1 MAFLPI
7 FGVLEPAHAVDSIIV
22 TSLEDDGT
30 EGTLRWAIT
39 ESNAGL
45 TFDKITFSVSGTINL
60 ASSLPGITRNVT
72 IEGPGEANLA
82 IDGGDLYSGLVLQG
96 RNMTIGGLTF
106 SNMYNSNG
114 QAGSAIWLIRGT
126 VYVNNVTV
134 TSSTTAIATKEGG
147 SYIYINYGTFT
158 GNTTALFSN
167 HGGTPTTPSE
177 DDNAYDNRI
186 HVSNSLF
193 ESNNTAV
200 YGERTILI
208 DNSAFNN
215 NSTAFL
221 MRGLNKHR
229 VVNSTFSGNSV
240 GVNVSSYWPNFP
252 GYLSSPYIN
261 TIITG
266 NTFADNTTAISLNA
280 RHNNIYTQVGSSVSN
295 NIWDEAGTFIYSSEG
310 SSAFTDGLDAR
321 EGAEYYAINNTS
333 SVPPP
338 PEPSIS
344 APTNLSV
351 TVNQDGSVSLTWDAS
366 VVNETA
372 YLNYYV
378 IAWNIPGAGWAITT
392 TNTYG
397 TISASNFESTGGFDI
412 EYSFKIRADDNDN
425 AIYVWSESVDNVMV
439 SVTGPSEEELA
450 QAEADRLA
458 AEEQAAAD
466 QAATDQAAADQQAAD
481 DQAVADQQAAEQA
494 EADRQAAAQAESDRQ
509 AAADAEAARQAAIK
523 AEADRQAAIKAEAD
537 RVAAEEAAAKAAAE
551 KAAAEE
557 AARQKAIADAK
568 AEADRLAAEKAAAEE
583 VARLEAVAKA
593 KADAAAALAVAEAKA
608 KADAEAKAKA
618 DAAAKVEADRI
629 ALAKAEAD
637 AKAKATADAKA
648 KADALAK
655 AEEDARLEAE
665 RVLEAEAA
673 LEGKEVVELEVP
685 MEAAEVKEVIREIS
699 KIEEP
704 RNLTTTQVAQLTEV
718 TNEVFAQAEQGTDEY
733 DAALEILAVL
743 AEADDKELPEELAAI
758 PLIGNIAGEVLNV
771 FNDLGN
777 VGSDM
782 SPDQRE
788 RSEETVVAAVIVG
801 QVAQLATA
809 TAASAG
815 MSGAVTRRRIK

>member
-1 MAFLPI
+1 LAFLPI

-60 ASSLPGITRNVT
+60 TSSLPGITRNVT
-72 IEGPGEANLA
+72 IEGPGEASLA

-114 QAGSAIWLIRGT
+114 QAGSAIWLVRGT

-229 VVNSTFSGNSV
+229 VVNSIFSGNNV

-439 SVTGPSEEELA
+439 SVAGPSEEELA

-466 QAATDQAAADQQAAD
+466 QAAADQAAADQQAAD

-537 RVAAEEAAAKAAAE
+537 RVAAV
-551 KAAAEE
+551 E

-568 AEADRLAAEKAAAEE
+568 AEADRIAAEKAAAEE

-593 KADAAAALAVAEAKA
+593 KADAAAALAVVQAKA

-648 KADALAK
+648 KADALVK
-655 AEEDARLEAE
+655 AEEAARLEAE

-673 LEGKEVVELEVP
+673 LEGKEAVELEVP
-685 MEAAEVKEVIREIS
+685 LKAAEVKEVVREIS

-704 RNLTTTQVAQLTEV
+704 RNLTTTQVAQITQV
-718 TNEVFAQAEQGTDEY
+718 VNEVFASVEKDSEEY
-733 DAALEILAVL
+733 DAAREILAVL
-743 AEADDKELPEELAAI
+743 AEADDKELPKELAAI
-758 PLIGNIAGEVLNV
+758 PILGNVAGEVLNV
-771 FNDLGN
+771 LNDLGN
-777 VGSDM
+777 IGSDM
-782 SPDQRE
+782 APEQRE

-801 QVAQLATA
+801 QVAQVATA
-809 TAASAG
+809 TAAAASAG
-815 MSGAVTRRRIK
+815 ASGGYRRRIK

>member
-1 MAFLPI
+1 MAFLPL
-7 FGVLEPAHAVDSIIV
+7 FGVLEPAHAVDSIVV

-106 SNMYNSNG
+106 SNMYNSSG
-114 QAGSAIWLIRGT
+114 QAGSAIWLVRGT

-193 ESNNTAV
+193 ESNNIAV

-351 TVNQDGSVSLTWDAS
+351 TVNQDGSASLTWDAS

-425 AIYVWSESVDNVMV
+425 AIYVWSESVDSVMV

-466 QAATDQAAADQQAAD
+466 QAAADQAAADQAAADQAAADQQAAE
-481 DQAVADQQAAEQA
+481 DQAAADQA
-494 EADRQAAAQAESDRQ
+494 EADRQAAAQA
-509 AAADAEAARQAAIK
+509 AAEEEAARQAAIK
-523 AEADRQAAIKAEAD
+523 AEED
-537 RVAAEEAAAKAAAE
+537 RVAAE
-551 KAAAEE
+551 EE
-557 AARQKAIADAK
+557 AARQKAIADAE
-568 AEADRLAAEKAAAEE
+568 AEADRIAAEKAAAEE

-593 KADAAAALAVAEAKA
+593 KADAAAALAVVQAKA

-673 LEGKEVVELEVP
+673 LEGKEVIELEVP

>member
-1 MAFLPI
+1 
-7 FGVLEPAHAVDSIIV
+7 VLEPAHAVDSIVV

-114 QAGSAIWLIRGT
+114 QAGSAIWLVRGT

-208 DNSAFNN
+208 DSSAFNN

-229 VVNSTFSGNSV
+229 VTNSTFDGN
-240 GVNVSSYWPNFP
+240 GNAVNVGSWWPNFP
-252 GYLSSPYIN
+252 GYLSAPYLN
-261 TIITG
+261 TVITG
-266 NTFADNTTAISLNA
+266 NTFTDNELAINLSA
-280 RHNNIYTQVGSSVSN
+280 THNNIKTQVGANISN
-295 NIWDEAGTFIYSSEG
+295 NIWDEAGTFIISYEG
-310 SSAFTDGLDAR
+310 SSAFITDGLDAR

-397 TISASNFESTGGFDI
+397 AISASNFESTGGFDI

-466 QAATDQAAADQQAAD
+466 QAAADQAAADQQAAD

-523 AEADRQAAIKAEAD
+523 AEADRQAAIKA
-537 RVAAEEAAAKAAAE
+537 AE
-551 KAAAEE
+551 EE

-568 AEADRLAAEKAAAEE
+568 AEADRIAAEKAAAEE

-593 KADAAAALAVAEAKA
+593 KADAAAALAVVQAKA

-618 DAAAKVEADRI
+618 DAAAKAEADRI

-655 AEEDARLEAE
+655 AEEDARIKAELDAKLKVEEEAKEEGKVAVELKQPLEA
-665 RVLEAEAA
+665 
-673 LEGKEVVELEVP
+673 KEVKRVVE
-685 MEAAEVKEVIREIS
+685 EIS

-704 RNLTTTQVAQLTEV
+704 RNLTNNQVAQITQV
-718 TNEVFAQAEQGTDEY
+718 VNEVFASVEKDSEEY
-733 DAALEILAVL
+733 DAAREILAVL
-743 AEADDKELPEELAAI
+743 AEADDKELPKELAAI
-758 PLIGNIAGEVLNV
+758 PILGNVAGEVLNV
-771 FNDLGN
+771 LNDLGN

-782 SPDQRE
+782 APEQRE

-801 QVAQLATA
+801 QVAQVATA
-809 TAASAG
+809 TAAAASAG
-815 MSGAVTRRRIK
+815 ASGGYRRRIK

>member
-1 MAFLPI
+1 
-7 FGVLEPAHAVDSIIV
+7 VLEPAHAVDSIVV

-30 EGTLRWAIT
+30 EGTLRWAIA

-106 SNMYNSNG
+106 SNMYNSNW
-114 QAGSAIWLIRGT
+114 QAGSAIWLVRGT

-134 TSSTTAIATKEGG
+134 TSSSTAIATKEGG

-177 DDNAYDNRI
+177 DDNAYNNRI

-240 GVNVSSYWPNFP
+240 GVIVSSYWPNFP

-458 AEEQAAAD
+458 AEK
-466 QAATDQAAADQQAAD
+466 QAAD

-523 AEADRQAAIKAEAD
+523 AEADRQTAIKAEAD

-593 KADAAAALAVAEAKA
+593 KADAAAAQAVAEAKA

-637 AKAKATADAKA
+637 AKAKAKATADAKA

-673 LEGKEVVELEVP
+673 LEGKEAVELEVP

-704 RNLTTTQVAQLTEV
+704 RNLTTTQVAQITQLV
-718 TNEVFAQAEQGTDEY
+718 NEVFASVEKDSEEY
-733 DAALEILAVL
+733 DAAREILAVL
-743 AEADDKELPEELAAI
+743 AEADDKELPKELAAI
-758 PLIGNIAGEVLNV
+758 PILGNVAGEVLNV
-771 FNDLGN
+771 LNDLGN

-782 SPDQRE
+782 APEQRE

-801 QVAQLATA
+801 QVAQVATA
-809 TAASAG
+809 TAAAASAG
-815 MSGAVTRRRIK
+815 ASGGYRRRIK

>member
-1 MAFLPI
+1 
-7 FGVLEPAHAVDSIIV
+7 VLEPAHAVDSIVV

-114 QAGSAIWLIRGT
+114 QAGSAIWLVRGT

-240 GVNVSSYWPNFP
+240 GVIVSSYWPNFP

-458 AEEQAAAD
+458 AEK
-466 QAATDQAAADQQAAD
+466 QAAD

-494 EADRQAAAQAESDRQ
+494 KADRQAAAQAESDRQ

-523 AEADRQAAIKAEAD
+523 AEADRQTAIKAEAD

-593 KADAAAALAVAEAKA
+593 KADAAAAQAVAEAKA

-637 AKAKATADAKA
+637 AKAKAKATADAKA

-673 LEGKEVVELEVP
+673 LEGKEAVELEVP

-704 RNLTTTQVAQLTEV
+704 RNLTTTQVAQITQLV
-718 TNEVFAQAEQGTDEY
+718 NEVFASVEKDSEEY
-733 DAALEILAVL
+733 DAAREILAVL
-743 AEADDKELPEELAAI
+743 AEADDKELPKELAAI
-758 PLIGNIAGEVLNV
+758 PILGNVAGEVLNV
-771 FNDLGN
+771 LNDLGN

-782 SPDQRE
+782 APEQRE

-801 QVAQLATA
+801 QVAQVATA
-809 TAASAG
+809 TAAAASAG
-815 MSGAVTRRRIK
+815 ASGGYRRRIK

>member
-1 MAFLPI
+1 LAFLPI
-7 FGVLEPAHAVDSIIV
+7 FGVLEPAHAVDSIVV

-30 EGTLRWAIT
+30 EGTLRWAIA

-45 TFDKITFSVSGTINL
+45 TFDKITFGVSGTINL
-60 ASSLPGITRNVT
+60 TSSLPGITRNLT
-72 IEGPGEANLA
+72 IEGPGEAALT

-96 RNMTIGGLTF
+96 KNMTIGGLTF

-114 QAGSAIWLIRGT
+114 QAGSAIWLVRGT

-167 HGGTPTTPSE
+167 HGGTPNTPSE

-186 HVSNSLF
+186 HASNSIF
-193 ESNNTAV
+193 DSNNTAI
-200 YGERTILI
+200 YGERTILVA
-208 DNSAFNN
+208 DSVFAN

-229 VVNSTFSGNSV
+229 VTGSTFENNTTAINASNSWPAW
-240 GVNVSSYWPNFP
+240 NSYYTAPH
-252 GYLSSPYIN
+252 IN
-261 TIITG
+261 NTITG
-266 NTFADNTTAISLNA
+266 NTFKTNTTAISLNV
-280 RHNNIYTQVGSSVSN
+280 RVGTIYTQVGANISSNS
-295 NIWDEAGTFIYSSEG
+295 WDEAGTFVRSNEG
-310 SSAFTDGLDAR
+310 GTSYTDTLTAR

-378 IAWNIPGAGWAITT
+378 IAWNTADSGWAITT

-397 TISASNFESTGGFDI
+397 TISASNFENTGGFDT
-412 EYSFKIRADDNDN
+412 EYLFKIRADDNDN
-425 AIYVWSESVDNVMV
+425 RIYVWSEPVTNIMV

-450 QAEADRLA
+450 QAEAERIAAEEAASLAAAEQAAAEQAEADRLA
-458 AEEQAAAD
+458 AEQAEADALAAA
-466 QAATDQAAADQQAAD
+466 
-481 DQAVADQQAAEQA
+481 QA
-494 EADRQAAAQAESDRQ
+494 EADRQAAAA
-509 AAADAEAARQAAIK
+509 AEAA
-523 AEADRQAAIKAEAD
+523 RQAAIKAEAD
-537 RVAAEEAAAKAAAE
+537 RVAAEEAAK
-551 KAAAEE
+551 AAEE
-557 AARQKAIADAK
+557 AAKQKAIADAK
-568 AEADRLAAEKAAAEE
+568 AEADRIAAEKAAEE
-583 VARLEAVAKA
+583 ATRLEAEAKA
-593 KADAAAALAVAEAKA
+593 KADATAALAAAQAKA

-637 AKAKATADAKA
+637 AKAKAKAAADAKA
-648 KADALAK
+648 KAEALAK
-655 AEEDARLEAE
+655 AEEASRLEAQ
-665 RVLEAEAA
+665 RALEAEAA
-673 LEGKEVVELEVP
+673 LEGKEAVELEVP
-685 MEAAEVKEVIREIS
+685 LEAAEVKEVVREIS

-704 RNLTTTQVAQLTEV
+704 RNLTTTQVAQITQV
-718 TNEVFAQAEQGTDEY
+718 VNEVFASVEKDSEEY
-733 DAALEILAVL
+733 VAALEILAVL
-743 AEADDKELPEELAAI
+743 AEADDPELSEELAAI
-758 PLIGNIAGEVLNV
+758 PVLGAVAGEVLNV
-771 FNDLGN
+771 LNDLGN
-777 VGSDM
+777 VGADM
-782 SPDQRE
+782 SPEQRE

-815 MSGAVTRRRIK
+815 VSAAAAASTRRIK

>member
-1 MAFLPI
+1 M
-7 FGVLEPAHAVDSIIV
+7 LEPAHAVDSIVV

-30 EGTLRWAIT
+30 EGTLRWAIA

-106 SNMYNSNG
+106 SNMYNSNW
-114 QAGSAIWLIRGT
+114 QAGSAIWLVRGT

-134 TSSTTAIATKEGG
+134 TSSSTAIATKEGG

-177 DDNAYDNRI
+177 DDNAYNNRI

-240 GVNVSSYWPNFP
+240 GVIVSSYWPNFP

-458 AEEQAAAD
+458 AEK
-466 QAATDQAAADQQAAD
+466 QAAD

-494 EADRQAAAQAESDRQ
+494 KADRQAAAQAESDRQ

-523 AEADRQAAIKAEAD
+523 AEADRQTAIKAEAD

-593 KADAAAALAVAEAKA
+593 KADAAAAQAVAEAKA

-637 AKAKATADAKA
+637 AKAKAKATADAKA

-673 LEGKEVVELEVP
+673 LEGKEAVELEVP

-704 RNLTTTQVAQLTEV
+704 RNLTTTQVAQITQLV
-718 TNEVFAQAEQGTDEY
+718 NEVFASVEKDSEEY
-733 DAALEILAVL
+733 DAAREILAVL
-743 AEADDKELPEELAAI
+743 AEADDKELPKELAAI
-758 PLIGNIAGEVLNV
+758 PILGNVAGEVLNV
-771 FNDLGN
+771 LNDLGN

-782 SPDQRE
+782 APEQRE

-801 QVAQLATA
+801 QVAQVATA
-809 TAASAG
+809 TAAAASAG
-815 MSGAVTRRRIK
+815 ASGGYRRRIK

>member
-1 MAFLPI
+1 LAFLPI
-7 FGVLEPAHAVDSIIV
+7 FGVLEPAHAVDSIVV

-30 EGTLRWAIT
+30 EGTLRWAIA

-45 TFDKITFSVSGTINL
+45 TFDKITFGVSGTINL

-96 RNMTIGGLTF
+96 KNMTIGGLTF
-106 SNMYNSNG
+106 SNMYNSSG

-167 HGGTPTTPSE
+167 HGGTPSTPSE

-186 HVSNSLF
+186 HASNSIF
-193 ESNNTAV
+193 DSNNTAI
-200 YGERTILI
+200 YGERTILVA
-208 DNSAFNN
+208 DSVFTN

-229 VVNSTFSGNSV
+229 VTGSTFENNTTAINASN
-240 GVNVSSYWPNFP
+240 YWPAWDSYYTAP
-252 GYLSSPYIN
+252 HIN
-261 TIITG
+261 NTITG
-266 NTFADNTTAISLNA
+266 NTFKTNTTAISLNV
-280 RHNNIYTQVGSSVSN
+280 RVGTVYTQVGANISSNS
-295 NIWDEAGTFIYSSEG
+295 WDEVGTFIRSNEG
-310 SSAFTDGLDAR
+310 GTSYTDTLAAR

-378 IAWNIPGAGWAITT
+378 IAWNTADSGWAITT

-397 TISASNFESTGGFDI
+397 TISASNFENTGGFDT
-412 EYSFKIRADDNDN
+412 EYLFKIRADDNDN
-425 AIYVWSESVDNVMV
+425 RIYVWSEPVANIMV
-439 SVTGPSEEELA
+439 SVAGPSEEELA
-450 QAEADRLA
+450 QAEAERIA
-458 AEEQAAAD
+458 AEKAAAD
-466 QAATDQAAADQQAAD
+466 QAAAEQAEADRLAAKQAEADAQAAA
-481 DQAVADQQAAEQA
+481 QA
-494 EADRQAAAQAESDRQ
+494 EADRQAAAA
-509 AAADAEAARQAAIK
+509 AEAARQAAIK
-523 AEADRQAAIKAEAD
+523 AEADR
-537 RVAAEEAAAKAAAE
+537 VAAAEAAAKAA
-551 KAAAEE
+551 EE
-557 AARQKAIADAK
+557 AAKQKAIADAK
-568 AEADRLAAEKAAAEE
+568 AEADRIAAEKAAAEAE
-583 VARLEAVAKA
+583 KAAAEAAAEAAEAAEAARLEEEAKA
-593 KADAAAALAVAEAKA
+593 KADAAAALAVAQAKA
-608 KADAEAKAKA
+608 KADAEAK
-618 DAAAKVEADRI
+618 VEADRL

-655 AEEDARLEAE
+655 AEEAARLEAQ

-673 LEGKEVVELEVP
+673 LEGKEAVELEVP
-685 MEAAEVKEVIREIS
+685 LEAAEVKEVVREIS

-704 RNLTTTQVAQLTEV
+704 RNLTTTQVAQITQV
-718 TNEVFAQAEQGTDEY
+718 VNEVFASVEKDSEEY
-733 DAALEILAVL
+733 VAALEILAVL
-743 AEADDKELPEELAAI
+743 AEADDPELSEELAAI
-758 PLIGNIAGEVLNV
+758 PVLGAVAGEVLNV
-771 FNDLGN
+771 LNDLGN
-777 VGSDM
+777 VGADM
-782 SPDQRE
+782 SPEQRE

-815 MSGAVTRRRIK
+815 VSAAAAASTRRIK

>member
-1 MAFLPI
+1 M
-7 FGVLEPAHAVDSIIV
+7 LEPAHAVDSIVV

-30 EGTLRWAIT
+30 EGTLRWAIA

-106 SNMYNSNG
+106 SNMYNSNW
-114 QAGSAIWLIRGT
+114 QAGSAIWLVRGT

-134 TSSTTAIATKEGG
+134 TSSSTAIATKEGG

-177 DDNAYDNRI
+177 DDNAYNNRI

-240 GVNVSSYWPNFP
+240 GVIVSSYWPNFP

-458 AEEQAAAD
+458 AEK
-466 QAATDQAAADQQAAD
+466 QAAD

-523 AEADRQAAIKAEAD
+523 AEADRQTAIKAEAD

-593 KADAAAALAVAEAKA
+593 KADAAAAQAVAEAKA

-637 AKAKATADAKA
+637 AKAKAKATADAKA

-673 LEGKEVVELEVP
+673 LEGKEAVELEVP

-704 RNLTTTQVAQLTEV
+704 RNLTTTQVAQITQLV
-718 TNEVFAQAEQGTDEY
+718 NEVFASVEKDSEEY
-733 DAALEILAVL
+733 DAAREILAVL
-743 AEADDKELPEELAAI
+743 AEADDKELPKELAAI
-758 PLIGNIAGEVLNV
+758 PILGNVAGEVLNV
-771 FNDLGN
+771 LNDLGN

-782 SPDQRE
+782 APEQRE

-801 QVAQLATA
+801 QVAQVATA
-809 TAASAG
+809 TAAAASAG
-815 MSGAVTRRRIK
+815 ASGGYRRRIK

>member
-7 FGVLEPAHAVDSIIV
+7 FGVLEPAHAVDSIVV

-30 EGTLRWAIT
+30 EGTLRWAIA

-45 TFDKITFSVSGTINL
+45 TFDKITFGVSGTINL
-60 ASSLPGITRNVT
+60 TSSLPGITRNVT

-96 RNMTIGGLTF
+96 KNMTIGGLTF
-106 SNMYNSNG
+106 SNMYNSSG

-147 SYIYINYGTFT
+147 SYIYINYGTFI
-158 GNTTALFSN
+158 GNNCALFSN
-167 HGGTPTTPSE
+167 HGGTPSTPSE

-186 HVSNSLF
+186 HASNSIF
-193 ESNNTAV
+193 DSNNTAI
-200 YGERTILI
+200 YGERTILV
-208 DNSAFNN
+208 DDSVFTN

-229 VVNSTFSGNSV
+229 VTGSTFENNTTAINASN
-240 GVNVSSYWPNFP
+240 YWPAWDSYYTAP
-252 GYLSSPYIN
+252 HIN
-261 TIITG
+261 NTITG
-266 NTFADNTTAISLNA
+266 NTFKTNTTAISLNV
-280 RHNNIYTQVGSSVSN
+280 RVGTVYTQVGANISSNS
-295 NIWDEAGTFIYSSEG
+295 WDEVGTFIRSNEG
-310 SSAFTDGLDAR
+310 GTSYTDTLTAR

-378 IAWNIPGAGWAITT
+378 IAWNTADSGWAITT

-397 TISASNFESTGGFDI
+397 TISASNFENTGGFDT
-412 EYSFKIRADDNDN
+412 EYLFKIRADDNDN
-425 AIYVWSESVDNVMV
+425 RIYVWSEPVTNIMV

-450 QAEADRLA
+450 QAEAEKIAAEEAAALAAAEQAAAEQAEADRLA
-458 AEEQAAAD
+458 AEQAEADAQAAA
-466 QAATDQAAADQQAAD
+466 
-481 DQAVADQQAAEQA
+481 QA
-494 EADRQAAAQAESDRQ
+494 EADRQAAAA
-509 AAADAEAARQAAIK
+509 AEAARQAAIK
-523 AEADRQAAIKAEAD
+523 AEADR
-537 RVAAEEAAAKAAAE
+537 VAAAEAAAKAA
-551 KAAAEE
+551 EE
-557 AARQKAIADAK
+557 AAKQKAIADAK
-568 AEADRLAAEKAAAEE
+568 AEADRIAAEKAAEE
-583 VARLEAVAKA
+583 AARLEAEAKA
-593 KADAAAALAVAEAKA
+593 KADAAAALAVAQAKA

-655 AEEDARLEAE
+655 AEEAARLEAQQ
-665 RVLEAEAA
+665 VLEAEAA
-673 LEGKEVVELEVP
+673 LEGKEAVELEVP
-685 MEAAEVKEVIREIS
+685 LEAAEVKEVVREIS

-704 RNLTTTQVAQLTEV
+704 RNLTTTQVAQITQV
-718 TNEVFAQAEQGTDEY
+718 VNEVFASVEKDSEEY
-733 DAALEILAVL
+733 VAALEILAVL
-743 AEADDKELPEELAAI
+743 AEADDPELSEELAAI
-758 PLIGNIAGEVLNV
+758 PVLGAVAGEVLNV
-771 FNDLGN
+771 LNDLGN
-777 VGSDM
+777 VGADM
-782 SPDQRE
+782 SPEQRE

-815 MSGAVTRRRIK
+815 VSAAAAASTRRIK

>member
-1 MAFLPI
+1 MAFLPL
-7 FGVLEPAHAVDSIIV
+7 FGILEPAHAVDSIVV

-30 EGTLRWAIT
+30 EGTLRWAIA

-45 TFDKITFSVSGTINL
+45 TFDKITFGVSGTINL

-72 IEGPGEANLA
+72 IEGPGEAALT

-96 RNMTIGGLTF
+96 KNMTIGGLTF
-106 SNMYNSNG
+106 SNMYNSSG
-114 QAGSAIWLIRGT
+114 QAGSAIWLVRGT

-147 SYIYINYGTFT
+147 STIYLTDSTLSNNNYG
-158 GNTTALFSN
+158 LFSN
-167 HGGTPTTPSE
+167 YGGTPTTPSA
-177 DDNAYDNRI
+177 DDSIYDNKIISTR
-186 HVSNSLF
+186 VLF
-193 ESNNTAV
+193 DSNNIAI
-200 YGERTILI
+200 YGERTMLVS
-208 DNSAFNN
+208 DSVFTN

-229 VVNSTFSGNSV
+229 VTDSVFTGNSV
-240 GVNVSSYWPNFP
+240 AINVSSWWPNFP
-252 GYLSSPYIN
+252 GYLEAPYLN

-266 NTFADNTTAISLNA
+266 NTFADNLTAISLNA

-295 NIWDEAGTFIYSSEG
+295 NIWDEAGTFIYSNEG

-321 EGAEYYAINNTS
+321 EGAEYYATNNTS

-466 QAATDQAAADQQAAD
+466 QAAADQAAADQQAAD
-481 DQAVADQQAAEQA
+481 DQAVADQKAAEKA

-509 AAADAEAARQAAIK
+509 AAADAEAARQAAIR

-537 RVAAEEAAAKAAAE
+537 RVAAEEAA
-551 KAAAEE
+551 
-557 AARQKAIADAK
+557 RQKALADAK
-568 AEADRLAAEKAAAEE
+568 AEADRIAAEKAAAEE

-593 KADAAAALAVAEAKA
+593 KADAAAALAVVQAKA

-618 DAAAKVEADRI
+618 DAAAKAETDRI

-655 AEEDARLEAE
+655 AEEDARIKAELDAKLKVEEEAKEEGKVAVELKQPLEA
-665 RVLEAEAA
+665 
-673 LEGKEVVELEVP
+673 KEVKKVVE
-685 MEAAEVKEVIREIS
+685 EIS

-704 RNLTTTQVAQLTEV
+704 RNLTTTQVAQITQV
-718 TNEVFAQAEQGTDEY
+718 VNEVFASVKKDSEEY
-733 DAALEILAVL
+733 DAAREILAVL
-743 AEADDKELPEELAAI
+743 AEADDKELPKELAAI
-758 PLIGNIAGEVLNV
+758 PILGNVAGEVLNV
-771 FNDLGN
+771 LNDLGN

-782 SPDQRE
+782 APEQRE

-801 QVAQLATA
+801 QVAQVATA
-809 TAASAG
+809 TAAAASAG
-815 MSGAVTRRRIK
+815 ASGGYRRRVK

>member
-1 MAFLPI
+1 
-7 FGVLEPAHAVDSIIV
+7 VLEPAHAVDSIVV

-30 EGTLRWAIT
+30 EGTLRWAIA

-106 SNMYNSNG
+106 SNMYNSNW
-114 QAGSAIWLIRGT
+114 QAGSAIWLVRGT

-134 TSSTTAIATKEGG
+134 TSSSTAIATKEGG

-177 DDNAYDNRI
+177 DDNAYNNRI

-240 GVNVSSYWPNFP
+240 GVIVSSYWPNFP

-458 AEEQAAAD
+458 AEK
-466 QAATDQAAADQQAAD
+466 QAAD

-494 EADRQAAAQAESDRQ
+494 KADRQAAAQAESDRQ

-523 AEADRQAAIKAEAD
+523 AEADRQTAIKAEAD

-593 KADAAAALAVAEAKA
+593 KADAAAAQAVAEAKA

-637 AKAKATADAKA
+637 AKAKAKATADAKA

-673 LEGKEVVELEVP
+673 LEGKEAVELEVP

-704 RNLTTTQVAQLTEV
+704 RNLTTTQVAQITQLV
-718 TNEVFAQAEQGTDEY
+718 NEVFASVEKDSEEY
-733 DAALEILAVL
+733 DAAREILAVL
-743 AEADDKELPEELAAI
+743 AEADDKELPKELAAI
-758 PLIGNIAGEVLNV
+758 PILGNVAGEVLNV
-771 FNDLGN
+771 LNDLGN

-782 SPDQRE
+782 APEQRE

-801 QVAQLATA
+801 QVAQVATA
-809 TAASAG
+809 TAAAASAG
-815 MSGAVTRRRIK
+815 ASGGYRRRIK